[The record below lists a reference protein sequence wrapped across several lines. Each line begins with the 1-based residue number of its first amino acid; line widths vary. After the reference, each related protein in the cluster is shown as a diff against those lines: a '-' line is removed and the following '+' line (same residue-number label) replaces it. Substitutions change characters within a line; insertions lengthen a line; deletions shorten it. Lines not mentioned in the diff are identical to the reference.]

1 MESRDARWGSLANE
15 SINTPLRLRYSLSVL
30 VLSSFHLLR
39 ISICI
44 FVFCKGTPMPKIS
57 NTDEYAK
64 LTNATI
70 NILDFVIGTQNN
82 TGATKN
88 FPIGS
93 ILASVL
99 SAKVID
105 DISLNEVNS
114 YQNDQ
119 LIDANGVWGFFN
131 GEHMNTVN
139 LISNFEPDT
148 GTITFN
154 SDYGPYAGELNILY
168 F

>member
-1 MESRDARWGSLANE
+1 
-15 SINTPLRLRYSLSVL
+15 
-30 VLSSFHLLR
+30 
-39 ISICI
+39 
-44 FVFCKGTPMPKIS
+44 MPKIS

-70 NILDFVIGTQNN
+70 NILDFVIGTQNS

-93 ILASVL
+93 ILAAVL
-99 SAKVID
+99 STKVID

-114 YQNDQ
+114 YQNDL
-119 LIDANGVWGFFN
+119 LINANGVWGFFN

>member
-1 MESRDARWGSLANE
+1 
-15 SINTPLRLRYSLSVL
+15 
-30 VLSSFHLLR
+30 
-39 ISICI
+39 
-44 FVFCKGTPMPKIS
+44 MPKIS